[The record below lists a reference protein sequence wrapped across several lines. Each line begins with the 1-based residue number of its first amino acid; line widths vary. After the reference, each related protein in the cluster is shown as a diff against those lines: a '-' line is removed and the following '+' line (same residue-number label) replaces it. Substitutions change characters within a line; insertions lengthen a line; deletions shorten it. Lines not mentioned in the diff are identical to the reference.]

1 MAASFAPAGTPGP
14 VDHQRGPD
22 AETPATTVGEAP
34 TEESTPIPTPPD
46 FLFTPI
52 PATPKFPQRKVG
64 PINEEQLQREMLAAA
79 FSIFGWSTNFRL
91 RSAYYSE
98 IMGAG
103 PGKDY
108 ILPTD
113 RPVFETAGEAEK
125 CLTIREPAKVANV
138 PGDSRAYPLQ
148 IMIWHEV
155 ANDTVGGE
163 PVVVTYWPLCNIAF
177 VYRRTVAGKVLD
189 FGTTGFLR
197 FSNLIMYQRQTESWR
212 QEFGGESIVGD
223 MVGTKLE
230 QLYLSIVS
238 WAVFK
243 PDTIV

>member
-1 MAASFAPAGTPGP
+1 VNIINLSGTVRVGGLFRAGGNARPRRPPAWAGCG
-14 VDHQRGPD
+14 D
-22 AETPATTVGEAP
+22 ACHDGWGGATTVGEAP

-79 FSIFGWSTNFRL
+79 FSIFRWSTNFRL

-103 PGKDY
+103 PGKDD

-125 CLTIREPAKVANV
+125 CLTDREPVQVVNV
-138 PGDSRAYPLQ
+138 TGDSRAYPLQ

-155 ANDTVGGE
+155 VNDTVGGE
-163 PVVVTYWPLCNIAF
+163 PVVVTY
-177 VYRRTVAGKVLD
+177 
-189 FGTTGFLR
+189 
-197 FSNLIMYQRQTESWR
+197 
-212 QEFGGESIVGD
+212 
-223 MVGTKLE
+223 
-230 QLYLSIVS
+230 
-238 WAVFK
+238 
-243 PDTIV
+243 

>member
-103 PGKDY
+103 PGKDD

-125 CLTIREPAKVANV
+125 CLTDREPVHVVNV
-138 PGDSRAYPLQ
+138 TGDSRAYPLQ

-155 ANDTVGGE
+155 VNDTVGGE
-163 PVVVTYWPLCNIAF
+163 PVVVTY
-177 VYRRTVAGKVLD
+177 
-189 FGTTGFLR
+189 
-197 FSNLIMYQRQTESWR
+197 
-212 QEFGGESIVGD
+212 
-223 MVGTKLE
+223 
-230 QLYLSIVS
+230 
-238 WAVFK
+238 
-243 PDTIV
+243 